1 MHTQSSFRLLVVRL
15 GAMGDILHA
24 LPAVT
29 ALRQAHPS
37 WHIGWVVE
45 PRWQAL
51 LSAGTEG
58 TRIQGNEKAGNE
70 GAREQGNEKA
80 GNREQ
85 GTGNSQ
91 SRGSDMP
98 LVDRLHFAAS
108 REWKRH
114 PLSGK
119 TRSDIKELQ
128 QELRAFKYD
137 AVLDLQGAIRSAV
150 IGRMA
155 GCVRRVGEARPRE
168 WPAHWLFTER
178 IATHG
183 AHVIEQDVELAS
195 AVASDPLT
203 AVEPLLP
210 VDPMAESWCGDWLAE
225 RFARAS
231 ARPLALITPGA
242 GWGAKRWPPERYA
255 SVAKGLKDRGLQVL
269 VNAAPGEEALAAP
282 ITAGDAAVP
291 VTTTLPQ
298 LIALTRRITLCIG
311 GDTGPLHLASALGR
325 PVVGI
330 YGPTD
335 PSRNGPY
342 GTRARVLRSPESRR
356 DHSRRDAPEP
366 GLLTITP
373 EDVLRATDELL
384 AEEESA

>member
-1 MHTQSSFRLLVVRL
+1 MQSSFRLLVVRL

-29 ALRQAHPS
+29 ALRQMHPG
-37 WHIGWVVE
+37 WQIGWVVE

-51 LSAGTEG
+51 LSAGNGE
-58 TRIQGNEKAGNE
+58 QGSGI
-70 GAREQGNEKA
+70 REQGS
-80 GNREQ
+80 
-85 GTGNSQ
+85 GNSEC
-91 SRGSDMP
+91 RGSGMP

-108 REWKRH
+108 RAWKRH

-119 TRSDIKELQ
+119 TLSQIRELRR
-128 QELRAFKYD
+128 ELRAAQYD

-150 IGRMA
+150 IGRMT
-155 GCVRRVGEARPRE
+155 GCKRRIGEARPRE
-168 WPAHWLFTER
+168 WPAHWFFTER

-195 AVASDPLT
+195 AVAGDPLT
-203 AVEPLLP
+203 AAEPLLP
-210 VDPMAESWCGDWLAE
+210 VDPAAESWCGEWLAE
-225 RFARAS
+225 RVAPAG
-231 ARPLALITPGA
+231 ARPLALLTPGA

-255 SVAKGLKDRGLQVL
+255 AVAQGLKERGMQVL

-282 ITAGDAAVP
+282 ITAGGAAIP
-291 VTTTLPQ
+291 VTATLPQ
-298 LIALTRRITLCIG
+298 LIALTRRVALCVG

-342 GTRARVLRSPESRR
+342 GTRARVLRSPDSRR
-356 DHSRRDAPEP
+356 DHSRRDAPEA
-366 GLLTITP
+366 GLLTIAP
-373 EDVLRATDELL
+373 EDVLQAADELIR
-384 AEEESA
+384 EEGAK